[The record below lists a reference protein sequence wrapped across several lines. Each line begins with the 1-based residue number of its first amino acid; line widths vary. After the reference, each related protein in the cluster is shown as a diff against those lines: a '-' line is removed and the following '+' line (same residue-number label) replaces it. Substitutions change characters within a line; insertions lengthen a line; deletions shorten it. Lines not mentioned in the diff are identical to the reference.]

1 MNDLMNICKEWL
13 SKRYREYLPSEN
25 EPFKW
30 LRVARENFRLRTEN
44 PDELS
49 PAIIQDNQLGLLLV
63 LIPIE
68 KSWETNMIKIKVEAD
83 LRGAISLRSLLL
95 LKDTGKAI
103 DKTHEDDDGT
113 WRVCIHWLVPGCH
126 VDNLKANL
134 LLLRQKSSLFEE
146 VPVDIIR
153 YNNSNTLNND
163 LSDHGFPRLLLIT
176 RHVFNQKS
184 NEVIRWAGA
193 DEKIST
199 ALNGFSRQFNQK
211 TEKSIAENIEQLART
226 FQTNA
231 ENHYP
236 ERPCCLDNIEI
247 RNFRSIKHL
256 TLMPWNSERKT
267 QAWVIHG
274 PNGTGKTSIAE
285 ALSLCFFGASS
296 RYREYLGDSDISSSK
311 NADGYVSQY
320 LKPLHLSDSRN
331 HSEEEPCCK
340 VGDKEYKSLAEQMLN
355 SKDDVAHT
363 LIEEADGVLSIQ
375 EETSDFIHL
384 PGDKL
389 AARMSQSFS
398 NLAEKMNDF
407 VDKGSKQAQDRRL
420 HFLSGYGLTA
430 QIKLQE
436 TIRNRIAQNILM
448 KSRQGIS
455 NNNLIF
461 LKLLAN
467 FENEDGK
474 KAHDLL
480 KRLDSDTT
488 IEETVKRITRLDPAV
503 KEDRFRQEIHS
514 CFQERYESLI
524 LVEELIQRFRS
535 RNAATTDIDLSD
547 IIAQSEIWAKWL
559 TSQTQK
565 SDEIKP
571 VDNNLKELQE
581 KLNKLSLERKEI
593 TDNGQALR
601 PQHEYLS
608 QTIKFIEMHWIKEHS
623 DTCPTCHTIFPEGI
637 LNVINPFYTS
647 LDERLTHYRER
658 YKILTDEMRNLEN
671 TIKALGHPQ
680 CPVSQESRDRINS
693 LLDALLED
701 RVSAESLLLSSD
713 HRPHIL
719 ALLKFAQTPPSSIEE
734 PRDPLLDA
742 NECAKS
748 IMEQW
753 QKAGDLSEEPEAW
766 TNIKKTITEIL
777 KQVLEEHLPTT
788 IQAIWWEIAA
798 CLTPAVWLLPDR
810 PKFRAETKRNS
821 QRLDIVI
828 QGRLA
833 RYLLNNA
840 EQHILGLAWFFT
852 QHVIKGRF
860 RHAWLL
866 LDDPAQEMDQPT
878 YRDLCR
884 FLATLLRM
892 YKTDVTNANP
902 FTLVFLLHQ
911 EQRALDAAREM
922 DSGLYLLGWSD
933 HQTDKKTAGPQT
945 IRRILL
951 AGPTFHSPLP
961 EKIFQS
967 AS

>member
-13 SKRYREYLPSEN
+13 CKRYNEYLPSEN

-30 LRVARENFRLRTEN
+30 LRVTRDNFRLRTDN
-44 PDELS
+44 PDEQS

-68 KSWETNMIKIKVEAD
+68 KSWDTNTIKMKVEAD
-83 LRGAISLRSLLL
+83 LHGAISLRSLLL
-95 LKDTGKAI
+95 LKDTGKEI
-103 DKTHEDDDGT
+103 DKTHEDDKGT
-113 WRVCIHWLVPGCH
+113 WRVCIHWLVPDCH

-134 LLLRQKSSLFEE
+134 LFLRQKSSLFEE

-153 YNNSNTLNND
+153 YMHHNTLNND
-163 LSDHGFPRLLLIT
+163 LTDHGFPRLLLIT

-184 NEVIRWAGA
+184 NEVVRWAGA
-193 DEKIST
+193 DEKIRA
-199 ALNGFSRQFNQK
+199 ALHGFSSQFIQK
-211 TEKSIAENIEQLART
+211 TEKSIAENIEQLAGE
-226 FQTNA
+226 FQTNE

-236 ERPCCLDNIEI
+236 EKPCCLDHFEI

-256 TLMPWNSERKT
+256 TLMPWSSERKA
-267 QAWVIHG
+267 QSWVIHG
-274 PNGTGKTSIAE
+274 PNGTGKTSLAE

-296 RYREYLGDSDISSSK
+296 RYHDYLDDPDISSSK

-320 LKPLHLSDSRN
+320 LKPMRDTRN
-331 HSEEEPCCK
+331 PSGEEPYCK
-340 VGDKEYKSLAEQMLN
+340 VGDKEFKSLAVQMLN
-355 SKDDVAHT
+355 SKNDVAHA
-363 LIEEADGVLSIQ
+363 LNEKADGVLSIQ
-375 EETSDFIHL
+375 EETRKFIQL
-384 PGDKL
+384 PGDDL

-398 NLAEKMNDF
+398 KLAEIVNDF

-420 HFLSGYGLTA
+420 QFLSGYGLTA

-448 KSRQGIS
+448 KSRPGIS
-455 NNNLIF
+455 NNNSIF

-474 KAHDLL
+474 KARDLL

-488 IEETVKRITRLDPAV
+488 IEETVKRISRLDPAV
-503 KEDRFRQEIHS
+503 KEDRFCQEILS
-514 CFQERYESLI
+514 CFQERYASLI

-535 RNAATTDIDLSD
+535 RNAATTGVDLSD
-547 IIAQSEIWAKWL
+547 IIAQAEIWAKWL
-559 TSQTQK
+559 SLQTQNT
-565 SDEIKP
+565 DEIKP
-571 VDNNLKELQE
+571 IDNNLKELQE

-608 QTIKFIEMHWIKEHS
+608 QTIKFIETHWIKEHS
-623 DTCPTCHTIFPEGI
+623 DTCPTCHTTFPEGI
-637 LNVINPFYTS
+637 LNIISPFYAS
-647 LDERLTHYRER
+647 LEEKLTHYRER

-671 TIKALGHPQ
+671 SIKALGHPQ

-701 RVSAESLLLSSD
+701 HVSAESLLLSSD

-719 ALLKFAQTPPSSIEE
+719 TLLKFAQTPPSSIEE

-742 NECAKS
+742 NECAKT

-753 QKAGDLSEEPEAW
+753 QKAGDLSEEPDAW
-766 TNIKKTITEIL
+766 ISIKKTITEVL
-777 KQVLEEHLPTT
+777 KKVLEEHLPTT

-833 RYLLNNA
+833 RHILNNA

-860 RHAWLL
+860 RHAWIL

-892 YKTDVTNANP
+892 YKTDVTNENP
-902 FTLVFLLHQ
+902 FTLVLLLHQ

-933 HQTDKKTAGPQT
+933 HQTDKKIPGLQT

-961 EKIFQS
+961 DEIF
-967 AS
+967 ASTC